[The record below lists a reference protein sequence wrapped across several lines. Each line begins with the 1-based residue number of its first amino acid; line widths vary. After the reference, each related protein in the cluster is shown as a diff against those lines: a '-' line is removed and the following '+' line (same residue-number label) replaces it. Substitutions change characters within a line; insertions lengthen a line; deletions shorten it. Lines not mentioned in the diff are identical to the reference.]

1 MGEARAPGCRQ
12 DLAMTRN
19 VEGEGP
25 EETSI
30 HGLPARD
37 GYSDGGSP
45 FKPASQLPLL
55 NRLVPVSRQLP
66 DYRGGTFRRD
76 LLAGLTVAALALPAA
91 MAYAELAGLSPVAGL
106 YALLLPTLA
115 YTLFGSSRQLI
126 VGPDGSIAALTAAAL
141 IPLAGGDP
149 GRYADLAAL
158 LALLVG
164 ACFLVARLIRL
175 GWVADY
181 FSRAVLVG
189 YLHGVAVVLVI
200 GQLAKLLGLDVDA
213 QDPLA
218 QLVEVARDLPALH
231 GTTLAVGALCLA
243 ALLGLRW
250 RAPKLPGALIVVT
263 AAIAAS
269 AALGLA
275 SAGVA
280 TVGEIPSGLPGLKLP
295 TAPLGDLLA
304 LVPAALGIF
313 FVSFS
318 DEILT
323 ARSFAGHHGQHVR
336 ADTELA
342 AMGAASL
349 AAGITQGFPI
359 GASGSRTAVNDQMGA
374 RTQLSGLLGAA
385 AIALV
390 LLFLTEP
397 MQYLPTATLGAVIV
411 AAAVGLVDPSAW
423 RALARTSRVEVAI
436 AAVTMAGVVAV
447 GVLEALVVAVAL
459 SIVDVARRSATPHD
473 AVLGWVERLGRY
485 ADVRLHP
492 RARVTPGVLVYRLDD
507 RLFFANASYVKGR
520 VREAIH
526 GAPTPVRWLVFDAE
540 ALTHVD
546 ATGVDAL
553 KTLVRSLREQEIT
566 FVFARLKD
574 PMRQAL
580 GGAGM
585 LDLVGER
592 HLYPTVRAAVA
603 AAVTGEEQP

>member
-1 MGEARAPGCRQ
+1 
-12 DLAMTRN
+12 MTRN
-19 VEGEGP
+19 VEGEGQP
-25 EETSI
+25 ETSVP
-30 HGLPARD
+30 GLRARD
-37 GYSDGGSP
+37 GYGTGGSP
-45 FKPASQLPLL
+45 FKPPTRRPVLH
-55 NRLVPVSRQLP
+55 RLVPVSQHLP
-66 DYRGGTFRRD
+66 GYRGGTLRRD

-106 YALLLPTLA
+106 YALLLPTVA
-115 YTLFGSSRQLI
+115 YTLLGSSRQLI
-126 VGPDGSIAALTAAAL
+126 VGPEGSIAALTATAL
-141 IPLAGGDP
+141 VPLAADDP
-149 GRYADLAAL
+149 ERYASLAAL

-164 ACFLVARLIRL
+164 ACFVVARVIRL

-181 FSRAVLVG
+181 FSRAVLIG
-189 YLHGVAVVLVI
+189 YLHGVAVVLII

-213 QDPLA
+213 QEPLA
-218 QLVEVARDLPALH
+218 QLVEVARELPELS

-243 ALLGLRW
+243 LLLGLRW
-250 RAPKLPGALIVVT
+250 RTPKLPGALLVVV
-263 AAIAAS
+263 AAIATS

-275 SAGVA
+275 AEGVA
-280 TVGEIPSGLPGLKLP
+280 TVGEIPAGLPGLELP
-295 TAPLGDLLA
+295 TAPLGDLAA

-342 AMGAASL
+342 AMGVANL
-349 AAGITQGFPI
+349 AAGITQGFPV

-374 RTQLSGLLGAA
+374 RTQLAGLLAAA

-397 MQYLPTATLGAVIV
+397 MQFLPKATLGAVIV
-411 AAAVGLVDPSAW
+411 AAAIGLVDRDAW
-423 RALARTSRVEVAI
+423 RGLARTSRVEVAI
-436 AAVTMAGVVAV
+436 AAVTMAGVIAV
-447 GVLEALVVAVAL
+447 GVLQALLVAVAL

-485 ADVRLHP
+485 GDVRLHP

-507 RLFFANASYVKGR
+507 RLFFANAGYVKGR
-520 VREAIH
+520 VREALH
-526 GAPTPVRWLVFDAE
+526 GAPAPVHWLVFDAE

-553 KTLVRSLREQEIT
+553 TSLVRSLREDEIT

-574 PMRQAL
+574 PMRQTL
-580 GGAGM
+580 GEAGV
-585 LDLVGER
+585 LDLVGEA
-592 HLYPTVRAAVA
+592 HDYPTVRAAVQA
-603 AAVTGEEQP
+603 ADAREEQP